1 MHMDNPIAFANIII
15 NDLVEGA
22 NEPVLTVAEYAE
34 MGMSMDNQDYQA
46 QFEEDLS
53 QMQKETG
60 EASGAS

>member
-1 MHMDNPIAFANIII
+1 MDNPIAFANIII

-53 QMQKETG
+53 QI
-60 EASGAS
+60 